1 MDATGVNVDFDQI
14 SEMLA
19 TVGITVISN
28 VALAALIL
36 VSGLFVAGFI
46 SKRVREWAI
55 AHPRIDTTLALFFA
69 SIVKVLIIA
78 VVIIAVL
85 TRFGME
91 TTSLVAALGA
101 MTLAV
106 GLALQGTLSN
116 VAAGVM
122 IVFFRPYKIG
132 DFVDI
137 SGTMGT
143 VKDVNLFLTELNT
156 PDNRQIIVP
165 NGRAWGNIIIN
176 FSGYATRRVDF
187 TFSVDYETDLEL
199 AREVIRHVLEADER
213 IHKDPAVFVELS
225 KFSDSSIDFIAR
237 GWVNAPDFWP
247 VFWDINRRIK
257 LAFDAAGISI
267 PFPHRVMVE
276 KGVSAPRK
284 PFAARSEAVLKA
296 AASAARTATELTY
309 IEPVEALPEPAP
321 EPVARKTTRR
331 LRAASAAKTGAVS
344 TTGAQEAA
352 AIPPA
357 PAAAS
362 QGKPAPG
369 GRKTR
374 AASAAKTGAAS
385 KTGSKAST
393 ASRSSSAA
401 ASKRKPAS
409 AAKTGAASKTRSKTR
424 SKTSPPA
431 PAAASKRKPASGA
444 RKPRKPRSDS

>member
-46 SKRVREWAI
+46 SKRVRNWAT
-55 AHPRIDTTLALFFA
+55 AQPRIDTTLAIFFA
-69 SIVKVLIIA
+69 SIIKYIIIA

-143 VKDVNLFLTELNT
+143 VRDINLFLTELNT
-156 PDNRQIIVP
+156 PDNKQIIVP
-165 NGRAWGNIIIN
+165 NGRAWGNVITN
-176 FSGYATRRVDF
+176 FSSYPTRRVDF
-187 TFSVDYETDLEL
+187 TFSVDYDTDLEL
-199 AREVIRHVLEADER
+199 AREVIRHVLEAEER
-213 IHKDPAVFVELS
+213 IHKEPAVFVELG
-225 KFSDSSIDFIAR
+225 KFGDSSIDFFAR

-267 PFPHRVMVE
+267 PFPHRVMVQKAE
-276 KGVSAPRK
+276 AASGK
-284 PFAARSEAVLKA
+284 PSAARSPAVLKA
-296 AASAARTATELTY
+296 AAAAASQASKLTY
-309 IEPVEALPEPAP
+309 TPPAEALPEPAP
-321 EPVARKTTRR
+321 EPAARKT
-331 LRAASAAKTGAVS
+331 LR
-344 TTGAQEAA
+344 
-352 AIPPA
+352 
-357 PAAAS
+357 
-362 QGKPAPG
+362 KP
-369 GRKTR
+369 R

-385 KTGSKAST
+385 KTTKT
-393 ASRSSSAA
+393 APKS
-401 ASKRKPAS
+401 ASKPAAKPA
-409 AAKTGAASKTRSKTR
+409 AKRAPRKTGAANT
-424 SKTSPPA
+424 A
-431 PAAASKRKPASGA
+431 GKPASGGT
-444 RKPRKPRSDS
+444 RRGTGRGRKPRSTS